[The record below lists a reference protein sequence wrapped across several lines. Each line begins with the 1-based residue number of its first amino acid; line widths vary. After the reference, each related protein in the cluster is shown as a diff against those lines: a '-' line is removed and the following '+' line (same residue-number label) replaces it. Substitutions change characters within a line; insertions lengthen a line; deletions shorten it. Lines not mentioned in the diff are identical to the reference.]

1 MNHNFFEFSNTTH
14 NNPSATTHQVY
25 TSLHTT
31 MDTLPNDANVIENLN
46 KELAA
51 VQALLD
57 ERTRECKRL
66 RAGLDALLRIP
77 SDTLM
82 EEMLTGQE
90 NDDYDRPWP
99 RVNRRIAEK
108 LTIAAGG
115 KRRRVESADAE
126 SD

>member
-1 MNHNFFEFSNTTH
+1 
-14 NNPSATTHQVY
+14 
-25 TSLHTT
+25 

-51 VQALLD
+51 VQA
-57 ERTRECKRL
+57 ERDRALRESKRL
-66 RAGLDALLRIP
+66 RAELDALLRIP
-77 SDTLM
+77 CETPM
-82 EEMLTGQE
+82 EEMLTGQADGT
-90 NDDYDRPWP
+90 NADYDRPWP